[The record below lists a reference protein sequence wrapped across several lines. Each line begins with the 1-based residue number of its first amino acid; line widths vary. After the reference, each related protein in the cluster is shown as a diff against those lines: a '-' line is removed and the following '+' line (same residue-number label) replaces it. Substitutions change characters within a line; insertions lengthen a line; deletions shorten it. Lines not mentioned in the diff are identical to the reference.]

1 MSSYVVMEEEVEQDE
16 LNSHECMSVIMRL
29 LDHMQL
35 NDINPAVP
43 AVSHMTDHESH
54 D

>member
-1 MSSYVVMEEEVEQDE
+1 MVMEEEVEQDE

-35 NDINPAVP
+35 NNINPAIP
-43 AVSHMTDHESH
+43 TVSHMTDTQHTH
-54 D
+54 HC